1 MSAAVTALAE
11 LSSAFRDQDVDRL
24 LSLFSERPEVTY
36 AGSELG
42 ECATGPAD
50 LAALLTRV
58 LGRDEAY
65 AFDLPDVRVAD
76 LGDALSVLAEGTGT
90 AHTPAGE
97 PETLPSRVTGV
108 LVSERGRWSWL
119 LLVGGEPVPRHAM
132 GGAEGTRT
140 PDPLVANEVRYQ
152 LRHSPKACTRL
163 PVGGRCA
170 RPACGP
176 GSGAG
181 GDPSLE
187 DLVEVEGDRRRSRPL
202 LRHGGGADP
211 AGRRLRLQGVG
222 RGRHGHR

>member
-42 ECATGPAD
+42 ECTTGPAD

-90 AHTPAGE
+90 
-97 PETLPSRVTGV
+97 
-108 LVSERGRWSWL
+108 
-119 LLVGGEPVPRHAM
+119 
-132 GGAEGTRT
+132 RT
-140 PDPLVANEVRYQ
+140 PPPA
-152 LRHSPKACTRL
+152 SP
-163 PVGGRCA
+163 
-170 RPACGP
+170 RPSPTG
-176 GSGAG
+176 
-181 GDPSLE
+181 
-187 DLVEVEGDRRRSRPL
+187 
-202 LRHGGGADP
+202 
-211 AGRRLRLQGVG
+211 
-222 RGRHGHR
+222 